1 MAQEKKKFDQN
12 SEQARAYRREVWE
25 STFVNQGTMVAFPTC
40 FPGMTI
46 PFPLD
51 ESHITALTSTP
62 EGSIYGGTSGFQTH
76 LFAAEFHRL
85 GGAVFDLGVVASA
98 DRCVAVCLG
107 KAAPAQGRG
116 TPGQGRGNFESS
128 ALVAFVNGSGGGRAI
143 SCRVQPM
150 RQDLIQEW
158 GFRRPPFEDLGEC
171 VRGEPVVHAVAPSQ
185 DVMVGATANHV
196 FTLKAESKK
205 IETVGQAQ
213 AGGRLAVSS
222 DGSVIG
228 RDGEAHLWRFDLK
241 TAVFRSRA
249 MALPQGRW
257 SGDLTWARDPRTG
270 ALFTVDGDG
279 QIFCFTAGEGFSGP
293 LARIPLTPAGPMAV
307 TVDGRMFGFC
317 GEGIAKMFCFD
328 LKSHAVAN
336 LGVAVSVI
344 EQRRYG
350 YVFGDAVIGRD
361 GEVIF
366 GEDDNGGHVWLYFPR
381 LVPA

>member
-1 MAQEKKKFDQN
+1 MN

-25 STFVNQGTMVAFPTC
+25 DTFVTQGTMVAFPTC

-51 ESHITALTSTP
+51 ESHITALASTP
-62 EGSIYGGTSGFQTH
+62 EGSIYGGTSGFRTH

-85 GGAVFDLGVVASA
+85 GGIVFDLGVVPSA
-98 DRCVAVCLG
+98 DRCAAVCCG
-107 KAAPAQGRG
+107 KGAPVQGRRFVAEG
-116 TPGQGRGNFESS
+116 GHV
-128 ALVAFVNGSGGGRAI
+128 LVAFVNGSGGGRAI
-143 SCRVQPM
+143 SCRVQAM

-171 VRGEPVVHAVAPSQ
+171 VKGEPVVHAVAPSQ
-185 DVMVGATANHV
+185 DLMVGATANHV
-196 FTLKAESKK
+196 FTLNAESKK
-205 IETVGQAQ
+205 FETVGQAA

-228 RDGEAHLWRFDLK
+228 RDGEAHLWSFDPK
-241 TAVFRSRA
+241 AASFRSQA
-249 MALPQGRW
+249 VALPGRW

-270 ALFTVDGDG
+270 MLFTVDGDG
-279 QIFCFTAGEGFSGP
+279 QIFSFTAGEGFSGP
-293 LARIPLTPAGPMAV
+293 LARTPLTPVGPMAV

-328 LKSHAVAN
+328 LKSHAMAN

-350 YVFGDAVIGRD
+350 YVFGDAVLGRD

-366 GEDDNGGHVWLYFPR
+366 GENDNGGHVWLYFPR